1 MVQDLK
7 DAYFVKNTESG
18 TFTDVTTLFQGVR
31 ILKVDG
37 IGSKGESK
45 NVFTQEWVNSETEDM
60 MIVMETDEEP
70 KRILRKNV
78 DIEVTFVVRQKYAST
93 VIDVQTQHDLF
104 VDYMT
109 NTDIWIKSN
118 YMGDKFVHCV
128 CLKEYK
134 PTVMKLH
141 RGGNAINN
149 HRNWATGTITLHCIS
164 PSES

>member
-7 DAYFVKNTESG
+7 DAYFVKNTENG

-37 IGSKGESK
+37 LASKGESK

-70 KRILRKNV
+70 VKILRKNV
-78 DIEVTFVVRQKYAST
+78 DIEITFVVRQKYAST

-141 RGGNAINN
+141 RGGNSINN
-149 HRNWATGTITLHCIS
+149 HRNWAMGTIQLHCIS

>member
-7 DAYFVKNTESG
+7 DAYFVKNTGSG

-37 IGSKGESK
+37 LGSKGESK

-78 DIEVTFVVRQKYAST
+78 DIEITFVVRQKYAST

-141 RGGNAINN
+141 RGENAINN
-149 HRNWATGTITLHCIS
+149 HRNWAMGTITLHCIS

>member
-7 DAYFVKNTESG
+7 DAYFVKNTENG

-37 IGSKGESK
+37 LGSKGESK

-78 DIEVTFVVRQKYAST
+78 DIEITFVVRQKYAST

-134 PTVMKLH
+134 PTIMKLH

-149 HRNWATGTITLHCIS
+149 HRNWAMGTIQLHCIS

>member
-37 IGSKGESK
+37 LGSKGESK

-141 RGGNAINN
+141 RGGNSINN
-149 HRNWATGTITLHCIS
+149 HRNWAMGTIQLHCIS